1 MDIYEA
7 LQSGASAEDLIKK
20 FNTELM
26 EAQKKIRDEQEQRQ
40 KRLKEAEAAAH
51 EKKIAGLE
59 ADLNDARAI
68 LAEQIVYYVDCYADY
83 VTEGK
88 YLESDKD
95 AIISTEEVEKLLKE
109 AEAAVGTDIRTLM
122 AIYNIGKLKKDN
134 KDKNLNVKFK
144 STDTDII
151 NDFIRGLK

>member
-1 MDIYEA
+1 MNMDIYEA

-26 EAQKKIRDEQEQRQ
+26 EAQKKIRDEQEQKQ
-40 KRLKEAEAAAH
+40 KRLREAEAAAH
-51 EKKIAGLE
+51 AKKVSKLE
-59 ADLNDARAI
+59 ADLNDAREI

-95 AIISTEEVEKLLKE
+95 AIITADEVEKLLKE
-109 AEAAVGTDIRTLM
+109 AEAAVGADIKALM
-122 AIYNIGKLKKDN
+122 NLYHFSKMKNDIKKR
-134 KDKNLNVKFK
+134 
-144 STDTDII
+144 
-151 NDFIRGLK
+151 NDLDGLRV

>member
-109 AEAAVGTDIRTLM
+109 AEAAVGADIRTLM

>member
-40 KRLKEAEAAAH
+40 KRLREAEAAAH

-109 AEAAVGTDIRTLM
+109 AEAAVGADIRTLM

>member
-7 LQSGASAEDLIKK
+7 LQSGTSAEDLIKK

-109 AEAAVGTDIRTLM
+109 AEAAVGADIRTLM

>member
-26 EAQKKIRDEQEQRQ
+26 EAQKKIRDEQEQEQ
-40 KRLKEAEAAAH
+40 KRLREAEAAAH
-51 EKKIAGLE
+51 TKKVSKLE
-59 ADLNDARAI
+59 AELNDAREI

-88 YLESDKD
+88 YHDSDKE
-95 AIISTEEVEKLLKE
+95 AIITADEVEKLLKE
-109 AEAAVGTDIRTLM
+109 AEAAVGADIKALM
-122 AIYNIGKLKKDN
+122 AIYNISKLKKDN
-134 KDKNLNVKFK
+134 KDKNLDIKFK
-144 STDTDII
+144 ASDTDII
-151 NDFIRGLK
+151 NDFIRSLK